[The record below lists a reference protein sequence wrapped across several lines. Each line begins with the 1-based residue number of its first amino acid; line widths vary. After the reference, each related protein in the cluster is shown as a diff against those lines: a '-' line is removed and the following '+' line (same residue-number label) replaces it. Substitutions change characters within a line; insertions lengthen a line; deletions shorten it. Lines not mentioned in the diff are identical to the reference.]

1 MNLHWLITNL
11 LASLILP
18 PMALILLACMGWII
32 SRRWFYVGRVVTLLS
47 ALLMIVLSTSAG
59 ASWLMQP
66 LERQAYPDNTS
77 FKPQAIV
84 ILGGGRIRSGAEPD
98 AVDQAGPN
106 TLMRLKMGARLH
118 RETRLPILVTGGAP
132 DKPGEPE
139 GQLMARSL
147 VQDFGVNA
155 RWVEDQA
162 ANTAENAVLSSRILR
177 SQDIRQVLLVTDAV
191 HMPRARMAFARAG
204 IEAIPA
210 PASFIAAGSL
220 TPSSFIPTAD
230 ALRQSHYALHEWL
243 GLLWYQISLG
253 AVI

>member
-1 MNLHWLITNL
+1 
-11 LASLILP
+11 
-18 PMALILLACMGWII
+18 
-32 SRRWFYVGRVVTLLS
+32 
-47 ALLMIVLSTSAG
+47 
-59 ASWLMQP
+59 
-66 LERQAYPDNTS
+66 
-77 FKPQAIV
+77 
-84 ILGGGRIRSGAEPD
+84 
-98 AVDQAGPN
+98 
-106 TLMRLKMGARLH
+106 MRLKEGARLH

-132 DKPGEPE
+132 DRPGEPE
-139 GQLMARSL
+139 GQLMAHSL

-155 RWVEDQA
+155 RWIEDQA